1 MEPTRRAIF
10 EVQLPT
16 GQILRLG
23 ERTFVMAIV
32 NVTPDSFSDG
42 GLRADPAVAVNDA
55 LRMVD
60 EGADLLDIG
69 GESTRPGAAPLD
81 LEEEWRRV
89 GPVIE
94 GLQGRARV
102 PISIDTYKAE
112 IARRAIDCG
121 ATIVNDISGF
131 TYEPA
136 IAAVV
141 AERRAVAILMH
152 NRGRSAAMY
161 ERARYGDVVSEV
173 QAELEARVVEAE
185 GAGVPRSRLMV
196 DPGLGFAKQPA
207 QTMAMIAGLP
217 SLARLACPVVSG
229 PSRKSFLQSAIGQR
243 PPEERVWGTAAAVAA
258 SIWLGAHIVRVHDV
272 AAMVDVA
279 RVTDALLKSSEAGS
293 LDPAT
298 SPDLKVRPPY

>member
-1 MEPTRRAIF
+1 VEITRRAIF
-10 EVQLPT
+10 NVLLPD
-16 GQILRLG
+16 GQTLVLG
-23 ERTFVMAIV
+23 ERTLVMGIV

-42 GLRADPAVAVNDA
+42 GLRADPAVAVRDA

-94 GLQGRARV
+94 GLRGRVRL

-112 IARRAIDCG
+112 IARRALDNG

-131 TYEPA
+131 TYDPP
-136 IAAVV
+136 IASVV
-141 AERRAVAILMH
+141 AERRAAAILMH

-161 ERARYGDVVSEV
+161 ERAKYDDVVSEV
-173 QAELEARVVEAE
+173 RMELDERIAAAEA
-185 GAGVPRSRLMV
+185 AGVPRSRLMV
-196 DPGLGFAKQPA
+196 DPGLGFAKKPA
-207 QTMAMIAGLP
+207 QTLEMIAGL
-217 SLARLACPVVSG
+217 SALAALGCPIVSG
-229 PSRKSFLQSAIGQR
+229 PSRKSFLQAAIGER
-243 PPEERVWGTAAAVAA
+243 PPEARVWGTAAAVAA

-279 RVTDALLKSSEAGS
+279 RVTDALIGSSG
-293 LDPAT
+293 
-298 SPDLKVRPPY
+298 

>member
-1 MEPTRRAIF
+1 MRPIF
-10 EVQLPT
+10 DVPLPD

-23 ERTFVMAIV
+23 ERTLVMAII

-42 GLRADPAVAVNDA
+42 GVRRDPAVAVRDA

-60 EGADLLDIG
+60 EGADLIDIG

-94 GLQGRARV
+94 GLRGRV
-102 PISIDTYKAE
+102 KIPISIDTYKAE
-112 IARRAIDCG
+112 IAQRALDNG
-121 ATIVNDISGF
+121 AAIVNDVSAF
-131 TYEPA
+131 TYDPA

-141 AERRAVAILMH
+141 ARSGAAAILMH

-161 ERARYGDVVSEV
+161 DRAEYADVVAEV
-173 QAELEARVVEAE
+173 RAELSERIAAAE
-185 GAGVPRSRLMV
+185 HAGIPRRRLMI
-196 DPGLGFAKQPA
+196 DPGFGFAKRPA
-207 QTMAMIAGLP
+207 QTMEMIAGLP
-217 SLARLACPVVSG
+217 VLAALGCPVVSG
-229 PSRKSFLQSAIGQR
+229 PSRKSFLQAALGER

-279 RVTDALLKSSEAGS
+279 RVTDAIMRSG
-293 LDPAT
+293 
-298 SPDLKVRPPY
+298 V

>member
-1 MEPTRRAIF
+1 ML
-10 EVQLPT
+10 LPD
-16 GQILRLG
+16 GQTLRLG
-23 ERTFVMAIV
+23 ERTFIMAIV

-42 GLRADPAVAVNDA
+42 GLRADPAVAVRDG

-89 GPVIE
+89 GPVIA
-94 GLQGRARV
+94 GLRGRIQV

-112 IARRAIDCG
+112 IARRAIDNG

-131 TYEPA
+131 TYDPA
-136 IAAVV
+136 IASVV
-141 AERRAVAILMH
+141 ADLGAVAILMH

-161 ERARYGDVVSEV
+161 ERARYDHVVSEV
-173 QAELEARVVEAE
+173 RTELEERVAAAEA
-185 GAGVPRSRLMV
+185 AGVPRSRLMV
-196 DPGLGFAKQPA
+196 DPGFGFAKQPA
-207 QTMAMIAGLP
+207 QTMEMIAGL
-217 SLARLACPVVSG
+217 SALATLGCPVVSG
-229 PSRKSFLQSAIGQR
+229 PSRKSFLKVAIGER
-243 PPEERVWGTAAAVAA
+243 PPEQRVWGTAAAVAA

-279 RVTDALLKSSEAGS
+279 RVTDALVS
-293 LDPAT
+293 
-298 SPDLKVRPPY
+298 RP